1 MWETSKLSHFVQLSV
16 FLSSELE
23 TKSIVTAWY
32 WTLYQWVKQREHLGM
47 NQNMQE
53 NRNIFYI
60 FKIWLIV
67 FISKRKNRCS
77 SSLGTKYLFRSSYFF
92 TKVNQQCGCVAKAFW
107 RKSANAFL
115 CDFCDVS
122 LVFVMFRFPRQSH
135 QVKVED
141 HPQLSSFSWLPSM
154 FLNVWFF
161 QFFIAALSRL
171 LALHGVL
178 CASLFIRSLLFQ
190 LWSLV
195 FCILGPT
202 GFWHQI
208 PIFKH

>member
-92 TKVNQQCGCVAKAFW
+92 TKVNQQCGSVAKAFW

-122 LVFVMFRFPRQSH
+122 
-135 QVKVED
+135 
-141 HPQLSSFSWLPSM
+141 
-154 FLNVWFF
+154 
-161 QFFIAALSRL
+161 
-171 LALHGVL
+171 
-178 CASLFIRSLLFQ
+178 
-190 LWSLV
+190 WSLSCSV
-195 FCILGPT
+195 FLVSPT
-202 GFWHQI
+202 RLRLRIIHSCPHLVDYPQCF
-208 PIFKH
+208 